1 MENDNEKYNV
11 ICFSNQL
18 WDYPLWTNKKHV
30 MTRLSEQGHNVLFVD
45 PPINTGRLFLRQLL
59 ARKWDLRRIL
69 TWQYSDGKVR
79 IVSPLNFLPF
89 YELLA
94 SFHAFVINRRAG
106 RFFDKSLKTI
116 MWIYNVELPGIEKY
130 VSGIDHDL
138 LIYDCVDNYAGFPKY
153 DTSEKKEAI
162 NRQEERLAKRADI
175 VFATAPGLVDKL
187 RKFNSNVHYMPNV
200 GDYDMFVDSR
210 GRKDDLPDDLRS
222 IPKPVIA
229 FTGAIDEYKFDR
241 GLMRKA
247 ALAYPNYSFVI
258 IGPVALKDREG
269 SLKELG
275 LADLN
280 NVYFLGTK
288 PYKKMPEYFA
298 GFDVFVIPY
307 QLNDYTVG
315 GCFPVKFHEG
325 LAAGLPVVVT
335 NLPAYQPFEDF
346 CYISKSHNEFIQ
358 NIRRALE
365 EDNDMR
371 IKERQGIAKENS
383 WAGKVS
389 NMLELVKK
397 ELSKK

>member
-1 MENDNEKYNV
+1 MDKDNEKYNIV
-11 ICFSNQL
+11 CFSNQL

-30 MTRLSEQGHNVLFVD
+30 MTRLSEQGHNVLFID

-59 ARKWDLRRIL
+59 AGKWNMRRIF
-69 TWQYSDGKVR
+69 TWEYSDAKVKV
-79 IVSPLNFLPF
+79 VSPLNFLPF
-89 YELLA
+89 YDLLA
-94 SFHAFVINRRAG
+94 SLHTLIIRQRAQNL
-106 RFFDKSLKTI
+106 FDKSLKTL
-116 MWIYNVELPGIEKY
+116 MWIYNVELPGIDRY
-130 VSGIDHDL
+130 VNGIEHDL

-153 DTSEKKEAI
+153 DTPEKKDAV
-162 NRQEERLAKRADI
+162 NRQEERLTKRADI

-187 RKFNSNVHYMPNV
+187 RRFNVNVHYMPNV
-200 GDYDMFVDSR
+200 GDYDMFVKSR
-210 GRKDDLPDDLRS
+210 DGKDNLPEDLKS

-247 ALAYPNYSFVI
+247 SLAFPNYSFVI
-258 IGPVALKDREG
+258 IGPIALKDREG

-275 LADLN
+275 LDDLN

-288 PYKKMPEYFA
+288 PYKEMPNYFA

-325 LAAGLPVVVT
+325 LAAGLPVIVT
-335 NLPAYQPFEDF
+335 NLPAYQPFEDV

-365 EDNDMR
+365 EDNDSK
-371 IKERQGIAKENS
+371 IKERQIIAKENS
-383 WAGKVS
+383 WSGKVS
-389 NMLELVKK
+389 NMLALIKK
-397 ELSKK
+397 ELDKK